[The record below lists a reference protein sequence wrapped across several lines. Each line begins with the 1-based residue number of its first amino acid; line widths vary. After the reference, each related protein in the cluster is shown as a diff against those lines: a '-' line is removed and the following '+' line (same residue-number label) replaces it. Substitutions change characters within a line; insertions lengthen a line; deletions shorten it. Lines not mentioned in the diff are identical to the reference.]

1 MNITT
6 NDNEKLALAL
16 TGLYDVDDPEIGLN
30 IVDLGLVYHLE
41 FEEEPKKLEITM
53 TLTTRFCPMG
63 ESIQSNVRDSLEE
76 RFPSWEV
83 NINLTFVPAWDT
95 TMISPEGQEFLGY
108 I

>member
-1 MNITT
+1 MNVTT
-6 NDNEKLALAL
+6 NDTQKLELAL

-41 FEEEPKKLEITM
+41 FEEEPKKLEIIM

-63 ESIQSNVRDSLEE
+63 ESIQRNVRAELEE
-76 RFPSWEV
+76 KFPGWEV

-95 TMISPEGQEFLGY
+95 TMISVAGQEFLGY

>member
-1 MNITT
+1 MDITT
-6 NDNEKLALAL
+6 NDTQKLELAL

-41 FEEEPKKLEITM
+41 FEEEHKKLEIIM

-63 ESIQSNVRDSLEE
+63 ESIQTNVRAELEE
-76 RFPSWEV
+76 KFPGWEV

-95 TMISPEGQEFLGY
+95 TMISVAGQEFLGY